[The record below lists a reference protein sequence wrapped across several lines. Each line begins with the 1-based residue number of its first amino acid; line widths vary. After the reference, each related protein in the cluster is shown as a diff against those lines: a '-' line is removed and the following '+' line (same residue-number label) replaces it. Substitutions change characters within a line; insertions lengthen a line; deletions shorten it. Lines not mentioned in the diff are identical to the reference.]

1 MKRLMGGWIVVLVA
15 CLITA
20 TVTTGAAGAQGES
33 PGAAPAGSG
42 KAGASD
48 VYLVLL
54 GEAPAGAYAGGIAGY
69 PATKPAA
76 GKRFNKKDAKVQ
88 RYVNYLRSRHAQVAN
103 SVGATRE
110 YDYEYSLNAF
120 AATLTKAQLAK
131 LSTTP
136 GVVSIQRD
144 KLAQVKTDNT
154 PAFLGLN
161 AAGGLW
167 SQLGGQGS
175 AGEDVIIGVVDTGIW
190 PEHPSF
196 AAAGY
201 GPVPAGWNGVC
212 QSGQLWSQQQCSN
225 KLIGARYF
233 HKGFGHFGGGLKDD
247 YISARDHDGHGTHTT
262 STAGGNANVN
272 ASIFG
277 RSFGTVS
284 GMAPRARVAAYKAC
298 WPGGCAVSDLVGAI
312 DSAVGDGVDVINYS
326 IGDDDPDFLDADDVA
341 FLFARQAG
349 VFVAASAGNSGPGP
363 STVDHGGPWLT
374 TVGASTQNRS
384 LVGTATLGNGAAF
397 QGASVTPGLAATPL
411 VDGAAA
417 GSEGCLSGLAP
428 AAVTGKIVLC
438 KGSFS
443 RAARSLGVK
452 NAGGVG
458 MILYTVDQSDALL
471 SDNHY
476 VPTVHIRN
484 SDGLAI
490 KTYIAATSA
499 PTASLSGGAKAFGG
513 GNTMAAFSSRG
524 PLVDSARSTGD
535 LLKPDVT
542 APGVQILA
550 GNTPT
555 AFVGA
560 PGQLFQA
567 IAGTSMSSPHVAG
580 IGALLRDRHP
590 GWTPDMMQSAL
601 MTSARQDVWKEDGST
616 PADPFD
622 FGAGHIVPNSAAD
635 PGLVYPAGFD
645 DYRAFL
651 RSQGLCTLCFGT
663 TPAPVIAPTDFNAA
677 TITVRSLAG
686 VRTVTRTVRNVGP
699 AGTYAVSVAAP
710 PGVDVVV
717 TPSVLTLGTGA
728 TASYQVTF
736 TSTPAADF
744 DEYSFG
750 ALTWS
755 DSAGHSVRS
764 PVVVRPVSIAA
775 PASAAG
781 TGATGSLQYAVK
793 FGYSGSFNVAPQGL
807 VAATTE
813 TRTIV
818 DDPANDFN
826 ANAPDANQ
834 GIQVHE
840 FAVPSGTPLLR
851 VQLFDEFT
859 DGNDDIDLYLY
870 RVGAGGV
877 LTLVGASFTTTS
889 AELID
894 LAKPG
899 AGTYRL
905 YAHGFET
912 DGADAVYTL
921 FRWLVPGTAT
931 GNMTA
936 TSSTATATIGG
947 SADITVSW
955 TGLTP
960 ATKYLGR
967 VSYSD
972 GFTEIGGTVV
982 TVTP

>member
-1 MKRLMGGWIVVLVA
+1 MKRLMGGWIVVLVS
-15 CLITA
+15 CLIVATA
-20 TVTTGAAGAQGES
+20 TTGAAGAQGES
-33 PGAAPAGSG
+33 PGAAPADSG

-54 GEAPAGAYAGGIAGY
+54 DEAPAGAYAGGIAGY

-131 LSTTP
+131 LRTTP

-144 KLAQVKTDNT
+144 KLSQVKTDNT
-154 PAFLGLN
+154 PTFLGLN

-175 AGEDVIIGVVDTGIW
+175 AGDGVIIGVVDTGIW

-201 GPVPAGWNGVC
+201 GPVPAGWNGTC
-212 QSGQLWSQQQCSN
+212 QSGQLWSQQHCTN

-233 HKGFGHFGGGLKDD
+233 HKGFGHFGGSLKDD

-262 STAGGNANVN
+262 STAGGNGGVN

-298 WPGGCAVSDLVGAI
+298 WPGGCATTDLVSAI

-384 LVGTATLGNGAAF
+384 FVGTATLGSGATF

-417 GSEGCLSGLAP
+417 GNEGCLSGLSP
-428 AAVTGKIVLC
+428 AVVTGKIVLC

-476 VPTVHIRN
+476 VPAVHIRN

-490 KTYIAATSA
+490 KAYIAATSA
-499 PTASLSGGAKAFGG
+499 PTAALSGGAKAFGG

-601 MTSARQDVWKEDGST
+601 MTSARQDVLKEDGST

-663 TPAPVIAPTDFNAA
+663 TPAPVIAATDFNAA
-677 TITVRSLAG
+677 TITVRALAG

-699 AGTYAVSVAAP
+699 AGTYTVSVAAP

-717 TPSVLTLGTGA
+717 NPSVLTLGPGA

-736 TSTPAADF
+736 TSTADADF

-755 DSAGHSVRS
+755 DGAGHSVRS
-764 PVVVRPVSIAA
+764 PLVIRPVIIAA

-826 ANAPDANQ
+826 ANAPDTNQ

-859 DGNDDIDLYLY
+859 DGNDDIDLFLY

-894 LAKPG
+894 VAKPG

-921 FRWLVPGTAT
+921 FRWLVPSTAT

-967 VSYSD
+967 VSYSN
-972 GFTEIGGTVV
+972 GSAEIGGTVV
-982 TVTP
+982 TVNP

>member
-1 MKRLMGGWIVVLVA
+1 MKRLMGGLTVVLA
-15 CLITA
+15 SCLIAAA
-20 TVTTGAAGAQGES
+20 TTTGAAGAQGES
-33 PGAAPAGSG
+33 PGAPAAGAD
-42 KAGASD
+42 KTGASD

-54 GEAPAGAYAGGIAGY
+54 GEAPAGAYEGGIAGY

-88 RYVNYLRSRHAQVAN
+88 RYVNFLRSRHAEVAN
-103 SVGATRE
+103 SVGAARV
-110 YDYEYSLNAF
+110 YDYEYSLNGF

-131 LSTTP
+131 LRTTS

-144 KLAQVKTDNT
+144 SLSQVKTDNT
-154 PAFLGLN
+154 PTFLGLN

-175 AGEDVIIGVVDTGIW
+175 AGEGVIIGVVDTGIW

-212 QSGQLWSQQQCSN
+212 QSGQLWSQQQCTN

-233 HKGFGHFGGGLKDD
+233 HKGFGHFGGALKDD

-262 STAGGNANVN
+262 STAGGNAGVN
-272 ASIFG
+272 ASILG
-277 RSFGTVS
+277 RSYGTVS

-326 IGDDDPDFLDADDVA
+326 IGDNDPDFLDADDVA

-349 VFVAASAGNSGPGP
+349 VFVAASAGNAGPGP

-384 LVGTATLGNGAAF
+384 FVGTATLGNGATF
-397 QGASVTPGLAATPL
+397 QGASVTQGLAATPL
-411 VDGAAA
+411 VDGATA
-417 GSEGCLSGLAP
+417 GSEGCLSGLSP

-458 MILYTVDQSDALL
+458 MILYTAAQNDALL
-471 SDNHY
+471 SDNHH
-476 VPTVHIRN
+476 VPAVHIRN

-490 KTYIAATSA
+490 KAHIAATSA
-499 PTASLSGGAKAFGG
+499 PTASLSGGAKVFGG

-542 APGVQILA
+542 APGVQVLA
-550 GNTPT
+550 GNSPT

-567 IAGTSMSSPHVAG
+567 IAGTSMSSPHTAG
-580 IGALLRDRHP
+580 IGALLRDLHP
-590 GWTPDMMQSAL
+590 NWTPDMMQSAL
-601 MTSARQDVWKEDGST
+601 MTSARQDVLKEDGST

-663 TPAPVIAPTDFNAA
+663 TPAPVIAPTDFNAP

-686 VRTVTRTVRNVGP
+686 VRTATRTVRNVGP
-699 AGTYAVSVAAP
+699 AGTYTVSVQAP
-710 PGVDVVV
+710 SGVDVVV
-717 TPSVLTLGTGA
+717 SPNTLTLGTGA

-736 TSTPAADF
+736 TSTVAADF
-744 DEYSFG
+744 DEYAFG

-755 DSAGHSVRS
+755 DGAGHSVRS
-764 PVVVRPVSIAA
+764 PLVVRPVGIAA
-775 PASAAG
+775 PASVVG
-781 TGATGSLQYAVK
+781 TGAAGSLQYSVK
-793 FGYSGSFNVAPQGL
+793 LGYDGSFQVAPQGL

-818 DDPANDFN
+818 DDPTDDFDTG
-826 ANAPDANQ
+826 APDANQ

-877 LTLVGASFTTTS
+877 LTLVGSSFTPTS

-894 LAKPG
+894 VAKPA

-921 FRWLVPGTAT
+921 FRWVVPGAAT

-936 TSSTATATIGG
+936 TSSTATATVGG
-947 SADITVSW
+947 TADITVSW
-955 TGLTP
+955 NGLTP
-960 ATKYLGR
+960 GMKYLGR
-967 VSYSD
+967 VSYF
-972 GFTEIGGTVV
+972 GFGTEIGGTLV
-982 TVTP
+982 TVNP